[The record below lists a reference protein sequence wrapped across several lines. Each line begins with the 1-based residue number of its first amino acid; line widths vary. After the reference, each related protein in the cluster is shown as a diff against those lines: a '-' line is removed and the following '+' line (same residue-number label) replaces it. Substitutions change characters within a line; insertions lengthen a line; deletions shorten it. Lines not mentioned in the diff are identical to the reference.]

1 MDIHFCNRF
10 LFPHEYSDCLQKINH
25 LCPIRAASFVST
37 VLYLL
42 LVWCII
48 DPMTSPILLQISTD
62 HEQLVDTCQLLTFY
76 FAGVGYGM
84 VIISGIVCVYY
95 NIIITWTL
103 YFLYMSFRAILPWST
118 CSNSWNSDNCYLHT
132 ENSTM
137 GDNSTSFKW
146 NVTAL
151 SSMAYNLTNGGNMTE
166 NELTNETAKQITP
179 SEEFWQ

>member
-1 MDIHFCNRF
+1 MSNTGSFFCFN
-10 LFPHEYSDCLQKINH
+10 
-25 LCPIRAASFVST
+25 ST
-37 VLYLL
+37 VSYTC
-42 LVWCII
+42 LVH

-62 HEQLVDTCQLLTFY
+62 HEQRVDKCQLLTFY

-84 VIISGIVCVYY
+84 VIISGMVCVYY

-118 CSNSWNSDNCYLHT
+118 CSNSWNTDYCYLHT

-137 GDNSTSFKW
+137 EDNSTSFNW
-146 NVTAL
+146 RNVTAL
-151 SSMAYNLTNGGNMTE
+151 SNMTYNLTNGVDMTE
-166 NELTNETAKQITP
+166 NVLTNATKHITP